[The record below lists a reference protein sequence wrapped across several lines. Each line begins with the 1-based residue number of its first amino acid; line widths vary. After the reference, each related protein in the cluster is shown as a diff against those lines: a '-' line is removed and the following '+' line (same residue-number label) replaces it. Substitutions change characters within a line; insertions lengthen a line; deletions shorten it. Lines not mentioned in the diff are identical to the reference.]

1 MNSKYNEIIKAYLNQ
16 TTTDFA
22 IQIDGPWGG
31 GKTYYIQNELLNVIQ
46 NTNKRPIYISLNGLE
61 KLNDI
66 DTRILLEVLKS
77 KNKGKFSN
85 LNPLAS
91 KIGDLWIEISPSF
104 EKLNAVNK
112 ATGFIT
118 KFTNSKI
125 NLTEYVLILDDL
137 ERISGDLSI
146 SNLFG
151 HIFDCYTSKNVKTIF
166 VSNELEIKDEDYRT
180 RKEKIIRR
188 TISYAPS
195 FSEQFVTFFK
205 KKYPEKQ
212 NLLNFHK
219 DFFISRLDKKG
230 VRNLRTIAFIF
241 DNFFEVINDI
251 NDELLKECFEQ
262 LFIDVLLLTDEYKLG
277 KIVKEDLSD
286 YKHLN
291 DLGLA
296 YQLKLKDKE
305 NKDTYA
311 TLFFQTYN
319 QSNGLN
325 FVFLKSIFDFIITGY
340 LDKELLKQEL
350 NQIYNKYSEEE
361 KAYRKLQDFLYLEEK
376 EGKELVFKIIEY
388 LNSGKFHLAIILK
401 LYSSFKL
408 IQERGY
414 IENFNHNLEELFT
427 NAIEESS
434 KNIENIPMGDR
445 FVMDDIVFDNSL
457 KDDATY
463 LKLSDLVREKAGIKQ
478 SNSQIDVIKT
488 LFSDANSDSKYPER
502 YEFGK
507 LYNDIVCFK
516 LEPLFF
522 SLNNKGIAYF
532 QSLLHN
538 DVIGTKDPWQTDKI
552 SKSALEH
559 IKSFIEDNIQNQ
571 EIDNMRK
578 KRFSDFLDVMDKSIK
593 ALTEPN
599 ENRET
604 N

>member
-1 MNSKYNEIIKAYLNQ
+1 M
-16 TTTDFA
+16 
-22 IQIDGPWGG
+22 
-31 GKTYYIQNELLNVIQ
+31 
-46 NTNKRPIYISLNGLE
+46 
-61 KLNDI
+61 
-66 DTRILLEVLKS
+66 
-77 KNKGKFSN
+77 
-85 LNPLAS
+85 
-91 KIGDLWIEISPSF
+91 
-104 EKLNAVNK
+104 
-112 ATGFIT
+112 
-118 KFTNSKI
+118 
-125 NLTEYVLILDDL
+125 
-137 ERISGDLSI
+137 
-146 SNLFG
+146 
-151 HIFDCYTSKNVKTIF
+151 
-166 VSNELEIKDEDYRT
+166 
-180 RKEKIIRR
+180 
-188 TISYAPS
+188 
-195 FSEQFVTFFK
+195 
-205 KKYPEKQ
+205 
-212 NLLNFHK
+212 
-219 DFFISRLDKKG
+219 DKKG
-230 VRNLRTIAFIF
+230 IRNLRTIAFIF
-241 DNFFEVINDI
+241 DNFFEVIKDI
-251 NDELLKECFEQ
+251 NDELLKECFDQ

-277 KIVKEDLSD
+277 KIGNEDLSD

-296 YQLKLKDKE
+296 YQLKLKNKE
-305 NKDTYA
+305 TEDSYA

-361 KAYRKLQDFLYLEEK
+361 KAYRKLKDFLYLEEK

-414 IENFNHNLEELFT
+414 IENFNHNLEEFFT

-434 KNIENIPMGDR
+434 KNIENIPIGDR
-445 FVMDDIVFDNSL
+445 FVMANMVFDNSL
-457 KDDATY
+457 KDDNTY

-488 LFSDANSDSKYPER
+488 LFSDANSDSKYPEH

-538 DVIGTKDPWQTDKI
+538 DVIGTKEPWQTDKL

-578 KRFSDFLDVMDKSIK
+578 KRFSDLLDVMDKSIK

>member
-1 MNSKYNEIIKAYLNQ
+1 MQGGVSCFGQGGWSYVQFHFLDAAFVECCYFECVAVEGYFFAFFREIAFQ
-16 TTTDFA
+16 FQQQSGQRVGFFGVVAEGVVVDV
-22 IQIDGPWGG
+22 GG
-31 GKTYYIQNELLNVIQ
+31 
-46 NTNKRPIYISLNGLE
+46 
-61 KLNDI
+61 
-66 DTRILLEVLKS
+66 
-77 KNKGKFSN
+77 
-85 LNPLAS
+85 
-91 KIGDLWIEISPSF
+91 F
-104 EKLNAVNK
+104 EKIVQRYF
-112 ATGFIT
+112 GF
-118 KFTNSKI
+118 
-125 NLTEYVLILDDL
+125 
-137 ERISGDLSI
+137 ERIGVVVDLGVEF
-146 SNLFG
+146 LFLVVFVADVA
-151 HIFDCYTSKNVKTIF
+151 HHFFQNV
-166 VSNELEIKDEDYRT
+166 
-180 RKEKIIRR
+180 
-188 TISYAPS
+188 
-195 FSEQFVTFFK
+195 
-205 KKYPEKQ
+205 
-212 NLLNFHK
+212 FH
-219 DFFISRLDKKG
+219 G
-230 VRNLRTIAFIF
+230 YHA
-241 DNFFEVINDI
+241 
-251 NDELLKECFEQ
+251 ECAAK
-262 LFIDVLLLTDEYKLG
+262 FIDHDGDV
-277 KIVKEDLSD
+277 
-286 YKHLN
+286 
-291 DLGLA
+291 
-296 YQLKLKDKE
+296 
-305 NKDTYA
+305 
-311 TLFFQTYN
+311 
-319 QSNGLN
+319 N

-434 KNIENIPMGDR
+434 KNIENIPMADR

-463 LKLSDLVREKAGIKQ
+463 LKLSDLVREKAGVKQ

-488 LFSDANSDSKYPER
+488 LFSDANSDCRYPER

-507 LYNDIVCFK
+507 LYNDIVYFK

-538 DVIGTKDPWQTDKI
+538 DVIRIKDPWQTDKL

-571 EIDNMRK
+571 ELDNMRR
-578 KRFSDFLDVMDKSIK
+578 KRFSDLLDVMDKSIK
-593 ALTEPN
+593 ALTKPN
-599 ENRET
+599 ENSET